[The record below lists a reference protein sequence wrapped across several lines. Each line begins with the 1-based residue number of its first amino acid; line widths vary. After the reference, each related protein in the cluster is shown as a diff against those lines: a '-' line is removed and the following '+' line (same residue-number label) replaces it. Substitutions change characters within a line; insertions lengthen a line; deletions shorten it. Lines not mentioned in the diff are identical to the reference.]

1 VPYTP
6 YSVKAVA
13 KKRGPRKEADL
24 TPGRI
29 TGLALKIADEA
40 SVEQVSFRRL
50 ARELDVTPMALYT
63 HVGGKTDLLN
73 RMAEVVL
80 GEIEFPADP
89 ALGWEERLR
98 RGLESVHAM
107 VERHP
112 AAGALIA
119 RPLASLA
126 SMRLADR
133 LLGILTEA
141 GFEDEQAAVLL
152 QVITAIILGPI
163 VLRAGYGRFAGQGAG
178 AAAEEWQ
185 RYGDFLAGISF
196 EEFPNFLRSVGAL
209 MNWGS
214 AAEVERQLSTE
225 LLVQGLKALPRGQ
238 Q

>member
-1 VPYTP
+1 M
-6 YSVKAVA
+6 A

-24 TPGRI
+24 TPDRI
-29 TGLALKIADEA
+29 TRLALKIANEA
-40 SVEQVSFRRL
+40 SVEQVSLRRL

-73 RMAEVVL
+73 RMAELVL
-80 GEIEFPADP
+80 TEIEFPTDP

-98 RGLESVHAM
+98 RGLESVHSM

-126 SMRLADR
+126 SMRLADG
-133 LLGILTEA
+133 LLGILAEA
-141 GFEDEQAAVLL
+141 GFEDQQAAVLL
-152 QVITAIILGPI
+152 QVVTAIILGPI
-163 VLRAGYGRFAGQGAG
+163 VLRAGYGRFASQGAG
-178 AAAEEWQ
+178 AAARERQ

-196 EEFPNFLRSVGAL
+196 EEFPNFLRSAEAL

-225 LLVQGLKALPRGQ
+225 LLVRGLQALPRGQ